1 MRNFP
6 LLLLL
11 FALGISCSPS
21 EKEKDITI
29 REKALLTKELEF
41 NAKEAEYLNLVA
53 MRDSLQNAQIEK
65 SSAAT
70 VPAEIL
76 GMWNGKM
83 VCMESTCAEHVIGD
97 QRTDIWEFTNE
108 GLRMVNKSGGERLFT
123 AKVEGTQLR
132 LNSEESP
139 NINNS
144 TEITLDLTIS
154 ENGRLKGVRKLTGKD
169 GCIATFSVDLE
180 KTKN

>member
-1 MRNFP
+1 MRNLP
-6 LLLLL
+6 LLLLF
-11 FALGISCSPS
+11 FALGISCTPS

-29 REKALLTKELEF
+29 REKALSTKEKELK
-41 NAKEAEYLNLVA
+41 AKEAEYLNLVA
-53 MRDSLQNAQIEK
+53 VRDSLQNAEIEK
-65 SSAAT
+65 SFSANIP
-70 VPAEIL
+70 VEIL
-76 GMWNGKM
+76 GNWNGKM
-83 VCMESTCAEHVIGD
+83 VCTESACAEHVIGD
-97 QRTDIWEFTNE
+97 QRTDVWEFTKE

-169 GCIATFSVDLE
+169 GCIASFSVDLE